1 MANTVIRIKRSTNTA
16 SFANIVYGE
25 PAFTANGDVLYIGGF
40 TNGTSVAVAGARF
53 PGTLTAN
60 QAIVVDTN
68 SHIDSVQTGSLT
80 LSDTGVVNVAY
91 VGVVSTNTL
100 SGANSTTLVSAEAIK
115 AYVDAGGSANTS
127 TSNATFAFA
136 NQTITFTR
144 DDSTTYDV
152 QVAASIT
159 NTSTTT
165 AVFTSSNN
173 TLLFT
178 RDDGSTYSATIATD
192 NLDNLTVSANAS
204 IDVLTIGTSA
214 NVPTI
219 YANNIEV
226 SNTLTVNGDLV
237 LRGSSINLGDG
248 GDVISLGASVNTS
261 IIPTDN
267 VSYDLGSSAKQYRQ
281 VYANQM
287 TVSTDPT
294 TDYQVANK
302 GYVDTQIAA
311 VSTTG
316 NTTNIGYP
324 TDGAYANGSG
334 AGNLEG
340 AVTSISNT
348 TSVADAFDKLNEAV
362 LNVYNNTFVRD
373 VTFTVSS
380 GALGGAPLNTTL
392 SITPVGNADRY
403 DINWG
408 DGSYTNNTTDS
419 TPSHSYTDNSNSPF
433 DVVVTARNTGAL
445 GEGNTASFTSTDLV
459 TLYTGDPSAR
469 LLLKSAVSGGS
480 TITEANT
487 GQEIFLDNDTTNAN
501 NIVGTFFVNW
511 GDSSTDSIANTSVA
525 GGTQGA
531 RIGHTYSSGT
541 GSGTHTVTL
550 SINTHSTANP
560 ASLPSSNTKTIK
572 IFDTS
577 IAAPEG
583 LSSKSLAFTS
593 SSTGTAPRLAQGFI
607 DNSVSGSFVVDSAYT
622 RFTTSGIIATS
633 GEANSQVTYDAAN
646 GILTSVVDNIAE
658 NTITFTAGDDTG
670 SNGSLVVVDELDFYN
685 YNNSGSYVS
694 ASNRIH
700 APGLYS
706 GFRARISK
714 SGHSTGTHS
723 YKLNHSVTGDTNTIN
738 FVKDNL
744 TSKPTIKFNAASVT
758 QNTAGTLAYVSGIP
772 YYTNDAVLNVIDSR
786 VTNVAGQFYRNMTSP
801 FNIYSDSTSEGDSG
815 SVLNSQTKGY
825 TILPSSTLNSGY
837 PIANT
842 GMSANVNI
850 DTFQISINGG
860 GRRVGNFKMRMSN
873 VNGTGSNVSFSNV
886 SIQTYNG
893 TSTGVNENAISVA
906 DSLGAGFDTDGVRL
920 SNFSSTNATPTFN
933 SSTDYYASNAWTGA
947 VTIAGTDE
955 AVVRYGNLSHYTTD
969 LSSGYLPAGPDLA
982 TGRTGTQYFRFAF
995 KRTTMANMTIRLTG
1009 KVSSLHIAAP
1019 GTNIDSTSDSN
1030 GWLSASDTYAGS
1042 GTPGANTAAGGNGSD
1057 GCAFTSGDRIIDG
1070 TTYNNSTF
1078 SLTLGDQN
1086 ATDAFNNQILVSV
1099 GLESGDYVSTI
1110 GIE

>member
-25 PAFTANGDVLYIGGF
+25 PAFTANGGILYIGGF

-60 QAIVVDTN
+60 QSIVVDTN
-68 SHIDSVQTGSLT
+68 THIDAIKTSGIT
-80 LSDTGVVNVAY
+80 LADSGVVNVAY

-100 SGANSTTLVSAEAIK
+100 TGANSTTLVSAEAIK

-127 TSNATFAFA
+127 TTNATFAFA

-159 NTSTTT
+159 NTSTNA
-165 AVFTSSNN
+165 AVFTSANN

-178 RDDGSTYSATIATD
+178 RADGTTYNATIATD
-192 NLDNLTVSANAS
+192 NLNNLTVSANAS

-219 YANNIEV
+219 YANNIEI
-226 SNTLTVNGDLV
+226 SNTLTVNGDFV

-267 VSYDLGSSAKQYRQ
+267 VSYDLGSATKLYRQ
-281 VYANQM
+281 VYANQI
-287 TVSTDPT
+287 TVATNPT
-294 TDYQVANK
+294 TDYQVSTK
-302 GYVDTQIAA
+302 KYVDDAISG

-316 NTTNIGYP
+316 NTTNIGAP

-348 TSVADAFDKLNEAV
+348 TSVADAFDRLNEAV

-392 SITPVGNADRY
+392 NISPTGNADRY
-403 DINWG
+403 DVNWG
-408 DGSYTNNTTDS
+408 DGSYSNNTTDS

-445 GEGNTASFTSTDLV
+445 GEGNTASFTSVDLI
-459 TLYTGDPSAR
+459 TLYTGDPEAR

-480 TITEANT
+480 TIAEANINQVIYLQNST
-487 GQEIFLDNDTTNAN
+487 QNAN
-501 NIVGTFFVNW
+501 NVVATFFVNW
-511 GDSSTDSIANTSVA
+511 GDSTTDSIANTSVD
-525 GGTQGA
+525 GGTQGDRLA
-531 RIGHTYSSGT
+531 HTYSSGT
-541 GSGTHTVTL
+541 GTGTHTVTL

-560 ASLPSSNTKTIK
+560 SSVPDSNTTTIK
-572 IFDTS
+572 VFDTA
-577 IAAPEG
+577 IATPEG
-583 LSSKSLAFTS
+583 LSSKTISFTS
-593 SSTGTAPRLAQGFI
+593 SSVGTAPRLASGFI
-607 DNSVSGSFVVDSAYT
+607 DNSVEGSFSVGSQYT
-622 RFTTSGIIATS
+622 RYTTGGTIATT
-633 GEANSQVTYDAAN
+633 GEANSQVTYNASAGTLAA
-646 GILTSVVDNIAE
+646 IIDNTEE
-658 NTITFTAGDDTG
+658 NTIAFTAGDDTG
-670 SNGSLVVVDELDFYN
+670 SNGSLVIVDELDFYN
-685 YNNSGSYVS
+685 YNNSGSSVS

-714 SGHSTGTHS
+714 SGHTTGTHS
-723 YKLNHSVTGDTNTIN
+723 YKLTHSATGNTNVIG

-772 YYTNDAVLNVIDSR
+772 YYTNDAVLNVVNAR
-786 VTNVAGQFYRNMTSP
+786 VTNVAGQFYRNISSP
-801 FNIYSDSTSEGDSG
+801 FNIYSGTTSEGDSG
-815 SVLNSQTKGY
+815 SVFSSQTKGHS
-825 TILPSSTLNSGY
+825 ILPSATLNSGY
-837 PIANT
+837 PIANS

-850 DTFQISINGG
+850 DTFQINVNGG
-860 GRRVGNFKMRMSN
+860 GRRVGDFKMRMSN

-933 SSTDYYASNAWTGA
+933 NSTDYFASNAWTGA

-955 AVVRYGNLSHYTTD
+955 AVVRYGNLTHYTTD
-969 LSSGYLPAGPDLA
+969 LSSGFLPAGPDLA
-982 TGRTGTQYFRFAF
+982 TSRSGTQYFRFAF
-995 KRTTMANMTIRLTG
+995 KRTTMANMTVRLTG

-1030 GWLSASDTYAGS
+1030 GWLDSSDTYAGS

-1099 GLESGDYVSTI
+1099 GLESSDYISSI